1 MKFPIFASFILFVI
15 WVTIEIARRNKK
27 DNKMTQGFW
36 DRESKANHVRKKPLT
51 DLPYITI
58 PLESLPFSMMKD
70 DSGIQDC
77 QKTILELSEKQI
89 VNLTGLTNTDLKL
102 QYGTSNLS
110 TLSEYD
116 GNYTTLVSTLFMW
129 AQILYN
135 NTYVDGAQA
144 ILEYA
149 VSIKADIS
157 GVYKILCTIYSE
169 KRQPEKIK
177 LLEETAGELHSIL
190 RTPILNYLKNFT
202 KT

>member
-116 GNYTTLVSTLFMW
+116 RNYTTLVSTLFMW

-135 NTYVDGAQA
+135 NTYIDGAQA

-169 KRQPEKIK
+169 KQQPEKIK
-177 LLEETAGELHSIL
+177 LLEETVGELHSIL

>member
-15 WVTIEIARRNKK
+15 WVTIESARRNKK

-169 KRQPEKIK
+169 KQQPEKIK
-177 LLEETAGELHSIL
+177 LLEETVGELHSIL